1 MRLLYDNVTIS
12 WLYVLRYAII
22 SKTYDRRFQWHLAT
36 FCSLEIY
43 FPWMVYTVSKNGNKQ
58 WNLWCFVKTKNV
70 DCWNDWTWHSVLKI
84 VVFVV
89 SVNKLVWMTS
99 FMSCAMSHVYS
110 LIELMTISIACHC
123 GNGDEWSSNWK

>member
-1 MRLLYDNVTIS
+1 MEINNGIYD
-12 WLYVLRYAII
+12 VL
-22 SKTYDRRFQWHLAT
+22 SKQ
-36 FCSLEIY
+36 
-43 FPWMVYTVSKNGNKQ
+43 
-58 WNLWCFVKTKNV
+58 KTLIV
-70 DCWNDWTWHSVLKI
+70 EMIEHDIQFLKI

-123 GNGDEWSSNWK
+123 GNGDELLNN